1 MKSYRRLP
9 DHPWL
14 MLFLLVA
21 VTMLTAGCSSSSS
34 DSGGNVNPLG
44 AYQTTNGT
52 GGLAT
57 DGVVQNPGQITTP
70 IVTVPT
76 GGSGVNGHDNAPLL
90 DNMHPGWQ
98 QASCLSCHNDTTRN
112 PDHNYTDDR
121 QCYLCHGTNGL
132 PGFGD
137 TIPPIISGVVAT
149 PLSTSVTITWKSD
162 EECISRLV
170 LKTVGG
176 DRLEFP
182 VSTTYKT
189 SHKYEINGLLAST
202 RYTYELICTDKS
214 SNRTTTATFGVLSF
228 TTLEAVATPTS
239 TSSTPTTPTTPATT
253 VFNSIDITKSGPYKA
268 SVSFSLKE
276 PAKCIVYIFRDGE
289 TNPLDEEDLGTVNS
303 SYSNK
308 LFSLTA
314 NTTYYCRIF
323 ATVISTNVEERTPP
337 TSPFTTDPL

>member
-98 QASCLSCHNDTTRN
+98 QASCLSCHNDTT
-112 PDHNYTDDR
+112 
-121 QCYLCHGTNGL
+121 
-132 PGFGD
+132 
-137 TIPPIISGVVAT
+137 
-149 PLSTSVTITWKSD
+149 
-162 EECISRLV
+162 
-170 LKTVGG
+170 
-176 DRLEFP
+176 
-182 VSTTYKT
+182 
-189 SHKYEINGLLAST
+189 
-202 RYTYELICTDKS
+202 
-214 SNRTTTATFGVLSF
+214 
-228 TTLEAVATPTS
+228 
-239 TSSTPTTPTTPATT
+239 
-253 VFNSIDITKSGPYKA
+253 
-268 SVSFSLKE
+268 
-276 PAKCIVYIFRDGE
+276 
-289 TNPLDEEDLGTVNS
+289 
-303 SYSNK
+303 
-308 LFSLTA
+308 
-314 NTTYYCRIF
+314 
-323 ATVISTNVEERTPP
+323 
-337 TSPFTTDPL
+337 